1 MSSQKVTKAV
11 LPVAG
16 YGTRFLP
23 ATKAT
28 PKEMLP
34 IIDKPLVQYAVEEAA
49 LIGIKEIIFI
59 TSHTKE
65 SIQKHFSRALELE
78 NKLIAS
84 NKNEY
89 LEKVNPSLL
98 RDLTY
103 KFINQE
109 EQLGLGHAISLAKN
123 EIKEEPFAVLLPDDL
138 FISEPSCL
146 KQLLDIYNEYQKSV
160 VAVNKIDIANIH
172 KYGVISSGDNA
183 SPYKINSIIEK
194 PSAKEA
200 PSDIAVCGRYILSS
214 DIFEHLENVKKD
226 DSGEIQLTDA
236 IQSLLQKEDVMACLY
251 EGEKY
256 DCGSKKGYI
265 EATIKLALD
274 DDSIKKDINSFIRD
288 LVE

>member
-1 MSSQKVTKAV
+1 M
-11 LPVAG
+11 
-16 YGTRFLP
+16 
-23 ATKAT
+23 
-28 PKEMLP
+28 
-34 IIDKPLVQYAVEEAA
+34 
-49 LIGIKEIIFI
+49 
-59 TSHTKE
+59 
-65 SIQKHFSRALELE
+65 
-78 NKLIAS
+78 
-84 NKNEY
+84 
-89 LEKVNPSLL
+89 
-98 RDLTY
+98 
-103 KFINQE
+103 
-109 EQLGLGHAISLAKN
+109 
-123 EIKEEPFAVLLPDDL
+123 LPDDL

-288 LVE
+288 IVE